1 MLKLILSVRH
11 NFGMKRIWLCKG
23 VDFALDKYNVYN
35 TQILFYG
42 ASMKLKI
49 LYLILSI
56 ILAVLLNGDSQKEA
70 YIHFEVPNKIEMDF
84 NYSEKNK

>member
-1 MLKLILSVRH
+1 
-11 NFGMKRIWLCKG
+11 
-23 VDFALDKYNVYN
+23 
-35 TQILFYG
+35 
-42 ASMKLKI
+42 MKLKI

-56 ILAVLLNGDSQKEA
+56 ILAVFLNGDSQKEA